1 MSVACRHPVGHTS
14 KFHQKSYLVAH
25 CLSASRQIERKNRH
39 LRHVRN
45 QSYLT
50 AIHFSTKMSQKSIS
64 NFFGV
69 MWMQRCRTPYA
80 PINAWDEP

>member
-1 MSVACRHPVGHTS
+1 
-14 KFHQKSYLVAH
+14 
-25 CLSASRQIERKNRH
+25 
-39 LRHVRN
+39 
-45 QSYLT
+45 
-50 AIHFSTKMSQKSIS
+50 MSQKSIS